1 MKKLYFMLVAL
12 FVTASLSAQF
22 TFTQISQGVWQM
34 VYSQQPKWETYDPG
48 VPGPGSIIYVHLFT
62 NGGENSTGN
71 NYQDDWNNSTVVLQ
85 WDATYANPQG
95 PAGAYVG
102 IINLNEDGHVFTE
115 TNKPLPAGTNVTKLN
130 FILKDKASATPKAS
144 ANFAANLFGFTPTT
158 TIATTLAVK
167 DVNGLSKRSL
177 VSQGKLYTEQRG
189 NLDIQVFDFSGKVVK
204 ALKVNANGNPVD
216 INLAQKG
223 LYLMKVTNG
232 QQSEV
237 VKFAY

>member
-22 TFTQISQGVWQM
+22 TFTPISQGVWQM
-34 VYSQQPKWETYDPG
+34 VYSQQPKWESYNPG
-48 VPGPGSIIYVHLFT
+48 TDSTIYVHLFT

-71 NYQDDWNNSTVVLQ
+71 NFQDDWNNSTVVLK

-115 TNKPLPAGTNVTKLN
+115 TNKPLPAETTVTKLN
-130 FILKDKASATPKAS
+130 FKLKNVPTNNPTKESIA
-144 ANFAANLFGFTPTT
+144 FAADMFGFKATT

-189 NLDIQVFDFSGKVVK
+189 NLDIQVFDFGGKVVK
-204 ALKVNANGNPVD
+204 ALKVNANGNPID

-232 QQSEV
+232 QQTEV